1 MIKTTDMLLEEL
13 WCYANPKS
21 KLSRMVRNGE
31 VFPIIKGLYET
42 DRNTP
47 AHLLAGSIYGPS
59 YISFEYALSFYGMIP
74 EAVYTVTCA
83 TFEKKKKKRYETTFG
98 TFTYRDVPSK
108 AFPLGI
114 RIMKGGD
121 YYYRIATPEKA
132 LCDKLYTVNPVANSA
147 QMKTLLLDDLRI
159 DEDELM
165 KLDLGEIESMAGSYH
180 STNITKLCT
189 TLRRLRNER
198 SN

>member
-13 WCYANPKS
+13 KDYANPKS

-31 VFPIIKGLYET
+31 VFPIVKGLYET

-83 TFEKKKKKRYETTFG
+83 TFEKKKKKRYETAFG
-98 TFTYRDVPSK
+98 TFTYCDVPSK

-114 RIMKGGD
+114 RIMKDGD

-132 LCDKLYTVNPVANSA
+132 LCDKLYTVKPVANSV
-147 QMKTLLLDDLRI
+147 QMKTLLFDDLRI
-159 DEDELM
+159 DEDELI
-165 KLDLGEIESMAGSYH
+165 KLDLGEIERTAKHYH
-180 STNITKLCT
+180 TTNIKKLCT
-189 TLRRLRNER
+189 VLKGLQK
-198 SN
+198 

>member
-13 WCYANPKS
+13 KSYANPKS
-21 KLSRMVRNGE
+21 KLSRMVKNGE
-31 VFPIIKGLYET
+31 VFPIVKGLYET

-83 TFEKKKKKRYETTFG
+83 TFEKKKKKRYETAFG
-98 TFTYRDVPSK
+98 TFTYRDIPSE
-108 AFPLGI
+108 AFPQGI
-114 RIMKGGD
+114 RIMKDGD

-132 LCDKLYTVNPVANSA
+132 LCDKLYTVKPVANSA

-159 DEDELM
+159 DEDELG
-165 KLDLGEIESMAGSYH
+165 KLDLGEIERMAGSYH

>member
-1 MIKTTDMLLEEL
+1 MIKTTDMLLEKL
-13 WCYANPKS
+13 KDYANPKS

-31 VFPIIKGLYET
+31 VFPIVKGLYET

-47 AHLLAGSIYGPS
+47 AHLLAESIYGPS

-83 TFEKKKKKRYETTFG
+83 TFEKKKKKRYETAFG
-98 TFTYRDVPSK
+98 TFTYRDIPSE

-114 RIMKGGD
+114 RIMKDGD

-132 LCDKLYTVNPVANSA
+132 LCDKLYTVKPVANSA
-147 QMKTLLLDDLRI
+147 QMRILLFDDLRI

-165 KLDLGEIESMAGSYH
+165 KLDLGEIERTAGCYH
-180 STNITKLCT
+180 STNIAKLCT